1 MKELAASTALIG
13 LAILLTELRRLG
25 LGKDLLKGTVRSFLQ
40 LMAVGYVL
48 KIVFDLERLPYQ
60 MLLLVVMVT
69 IAAFTARGR
78 ARSMQHGFAISFFSI
93 LCGLGSTLGI
103 MLGLRIINTEPT
115 YLIPLGGMIIG
126 NSMNAVSL
134 GFERISSEVKTRK
147 GEIEAALSL
156 GTTPQRAI
164 EPIVKKSLRAS
175 LIPLMNLMRIVG
187 VVQLP
192 GAMTGMLLAGA
203 KPIEAA
209 QIQLIVIYMLGASV
223 TISVLVS
230 SFFTYR
236 GFFNKAWQLVLNQG

>member
-1 MKELAASTALIG
+1 MTS
-13 LAILLTELRRLG
+13 RY
-25 LGKDLLKGTVRSFLQ
+25 S
-40 LMAVGYVL
+40 
-48 KIVFDLERLPYQ
+48 
-60 MLLLVVMVT
+60 
-69 IAAFTARGR
+69 
-78 ARSMQHGFAISFFSI
+78 
-93 LCGLGSTLGI
+93 STLCVA
-103 MLGLRIINTEPT
+103 LAT
-115 YLIPLGGMIIG
+115 
-126 NSMNAVSL
+126 MNAVSL

-156 GTTPQRAI
+156 GATPQRAI
-164 EPIVKKSLRAS
+164 EPIVKKSVKAS

-236 GFFNKAWQLVLNQG
+236 GFFNKAWQLVLNRG